1 MPWPSHSTSVG
12 GNVATREVSS
22 GASISLAKP
31 LVTGHPGEDLYSVT
45 TSAQVQEAGL
55 TWQLG
60 LISSTVYH
68 MGAAV
73 LPFRAR
79 LLAVLDSLFQAPS
92 KARPRPSGV
101 HGHAAVVCRAW
112 TSATNILFPAHS
124 KTRSRVLSR

>member
-1 MPWPSHSTSVG
+1 M
-12 GNVATREVSS
+12 
-22 GASISLAKP
+22 
-31 LVTGHPGEDLYSVT
+31 
-45 TSAQVQEAGL
+45 QEAGL

-92 KARPRPSGV
+92 KARPRPSGM
-101 HGHAAVVCRAW
+101 HGHAAAVCLAW
-112 TSATNILFPAHS
+112 TSAIDTLFPAHS
-124 KTRSRVLSR
+124 KTRSRFLSGWLCTLLSSFVLAEGLLPIYTLC